1 MYNNTF
7 ERDKEIG
14 KCGEQIVYNYYRG
27 LGCNVID
34 VTEDREY
41 QLQDIDFLIDGIPI
55 EVKTQT
61 CQMEEKI
68 CIELMSNVER
78 NYNGWFYTT
87 AAQYLIFVDRRNH
100 ILYKIATE
108 DLRAYYY
115 KNKQHIHI
123 IPQNNKNNN
132 YKTSNIAYIEIAELA
147 DIMERIE
154 IND

>member
-14 KCGEQIVYNYYRG
+14 KYGEQIVYNYYCS
-27 LGCNVID
+27 LGCNIID

-87 AAQYLIFVDRRNH
+87 AAQYLIFVDKHNG
-100 ILYKIATE
+100 ILYKISTE
-108 DLRAYYY
+108 ELREYYY
-115 KNKQHIHI
+115 KNKQYIQMK
-123 IPQNNKNNN
+123 PQNND
-132 YKTSNIAYIEIAELA
+132 YKTSIIAFIPIENIA
-147 DIMERIE
+147 DITERIE
-154 IND
+154 LKEND